1 MGIGSNP
8 ISAIMLVALLL
19 VVVRFVSLVLETA
32 KPKVKGRADR
42 KEARMNGRL
51 IVGSLLET
59 AWAISVSVVAGAL
72 PLLP

>member
-8 ISAIMLVALLL
+8 ISALILIVLLL
-19 VVVRFVSLVLETA
+19 IVVRFVSLVLETP
-32 KPKVKGRADR
+32 KPEVKRRTDR

-51 IVGSLLET
+51 IAGSLLET

-72 PLLP
+72 PPLP